1 MMHSLWLITFYCVIQ
16 SFSGLGES
24 TIVVHYEEY
33 AIQEFSDTELPFA
46 APIPLAGIKGVI
58 INADPPDACSNITSP
73 PNLNNSLN
81 WFVLIAGSSCD
92 YETKLVY
99 SELAGYSAAVIY
111 NVIGQW
117 HGMYTSRSR
126 YLASNPNISAV
137 SIPYTSGIKIKESY
151 LFTVS
156 SRFSVMLT
164 SNFAYSKWS
173 STLQKYHLLF
183 ICTAFLIFSFAV
195 PLGIIKFVQQVRSL
209 HINRLSSRHLRQ
221 LQTTVF
227 QKGDPYET
235 CAVCLED
242 YKDKDELRIL
252 PCLHGYHA
260 RCIDP
265 WLLNNRCI
273 CPVCKQ
279 KVVLSSNT
287 ATNEFEC
294 DTEGRTAATPLLS
307 SRNGRHAAHGTFSTS
322 PI

>member
-156 SRFSVMLT
+156 SRYRIYIYRNNTVDVTIMLLV
-164 SNFAYSKWS
+164 FAIVGGV
-173 STLQKYHLLF
+173 F
-183 ICTAFLIFSFAV
+183 IFLMLSFM
-195 PLGIIKFVQQVRSL
+195 IIKFVQQVRSL